1 MTVAR
6 VLSAE
11 KAASKVVEKIKGS
24 LPKDSMWTLREADGL
39 DEAFVLTIYAAIDE
53 EWPIRETVREMMA
66 DMLEHGLPLVLAF
79 ESLEGLEDIEADVHV
94 NPVCTSE

>member
-11 KAASKVVEKIKGS
+11 KAARKVVAKIKGN
-24 LPKDSMWTLREADGL
+24 LPKGSKWTLHEADGL

-66 DMLEHGLPLVLAF
+66 DMLQLGLPLVLAF
-79 ESLEGLEDIEADVHV
+79 ETLEGLEDIEDAVHV
-94 NPVCTSE
+94 NSVY